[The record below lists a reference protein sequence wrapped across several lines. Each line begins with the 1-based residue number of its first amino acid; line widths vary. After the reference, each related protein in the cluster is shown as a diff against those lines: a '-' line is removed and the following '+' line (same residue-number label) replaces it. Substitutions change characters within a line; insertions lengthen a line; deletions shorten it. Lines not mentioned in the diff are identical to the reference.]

1 MSGGPGTGKREAYF
15 YGRFAEA
22 RCAWGLRLKGYRILA
37 RRHRSRV
44 GEIDII
50 ARRGRTLV
58 FVEVKARQ
66 SLEAALESVTARQR
80 RRIQNA
86 AQLYLTR
93 DPRLAA
99 LDLRFDVML
108 VTRWRWPRHIV
119 DAWRE

>member
-15 YGRFAEA
+15 YGRFAET

-66 SLEAALESVTARQR
+66 SLEAALESVTAQQR